1 MLEYYNPIDDDY
13 EDDDY
18 EDDEYEDDEDE
29 DDDDSESDDMYRE
42 VEVWFTREE
51 AENYVREEM
60 GIEEGTDY
68 FDIVVNYERGD
79 SSETIDI
86 CSWEDIPKGYEPMD
100 ENDREEY
107 YDYLES
113 KEELE
118 SLNWDNNSDN
128 EDSEWDDDDFD

>member
-51 AENYVREEM
+51 AENYVR
-60 GIEEGTDY
+60 D
-68 FDIVVNYERGD
+68 GD
-79 SSETIDI
+79 
-86 CSWEDIPKGYEPMD
+86 
-100 ENDREEY
+100 
-107 YDYLES
+107 
-113 KEELE
+113 
-118 SLNWDNNSDN
+118 
-128 EDSEWDDDDFD
+128 